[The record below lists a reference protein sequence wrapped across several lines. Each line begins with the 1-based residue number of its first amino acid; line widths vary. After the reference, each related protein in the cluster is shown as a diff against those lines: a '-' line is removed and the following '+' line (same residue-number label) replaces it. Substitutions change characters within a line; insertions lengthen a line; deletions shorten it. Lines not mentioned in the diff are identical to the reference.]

1 MTVLM
6 LIIALPHSAK
16 AATAG
21 YAHVHSDGHS
31 VLRSVTGPAHS
42 LSSHAGEVVA
52 VLPFS
57 RLAWLRVQLP
67 PASHGTRLQHVL
79 HGLLEDR
86 LLDEPQHLHIALPP
100 DAESVAR
107 TGGSL
112 LVAVC
117 DKQWLRDVLAPFQAA
132 GLTVQRL
139 VPELSPSDTPR
150 LHVMGEPER
159 SHSVFSH
166 ADGVALLPP
175 NTAQWSAFAGLATD
189 ALQIHAEPAM
199 VARVQ
204 ATLQRQPRLQSAAQ
218 RWVQSSQSAWD
229 LAQGEWAQGRTQQI
243 QRQMLAIWQTLRH
256 APAWRPVRWGLS
268 ALLVLQVVGLNAL
281 AWRERSALDAQQAS
295 LQSILKNTF
304 PSVALVVDAP
314 LQMQREVDV
323 LLQKSGALSRTD
335 FEPLLA
341 ALAGVLPA
349 GQAPSQIH
357 FAQHSLRVQ
366 GVTLDANATSTPALT
381 TQGLQLRQ
389 DGQDTWV
396 LQAEGAP

>member
-52 VLPFS
+52 VLPFG

-117 DKQWLRDVLAPFQAA
+117 DKQWLRDVLAPLQAA

-304 PSVALVVDAP
+304 PSVALVIDAP
-314 LQMQREVDV
+314 LQMQREVDT
-323 LLQKSGALSRTD
+323 LQRGAGHITSTD
-335 FEPLLA
+335 FEPMLA
-341 ALAGVLPA
+341 AAASARQRGECTLRGRPHRRFGALRAGDEPF
-349 GQAPSQIH
+349 G
-357 FAQHSLRVQ
+357 
-366 GVTLDANATSTPALT
+366 
-381 TQGLQLRQ
+381 
-389 DGQDTWV
+389 
-396 LQAEGAP
+396 